1 MAGNEGGGINVSAL
15 QSYLHQQQ
23 SGSRNGEEEQE
34 TALSIFV
41 FLAWFYKNVPCFL
54 DSTTGNVAASVTC
67 LGAQLPT
74 TVIFGSEMRKNIFGL
89 PKLLPDSQPEG
100 ASDEGGGSEDATAA
114 NGEND
119 GDSIKATH
127 PDDPYAHDEY
137 PHANQE
143 VANAAGHGLDNVDHN
158 QHQLQQEPEYH
169 HDHSPSPTPTTSQQ
183 SQYDHAF
190 H

>member
-1 MAGNEGGGINVSAL
+1 MEGNEGGGINVSAL
-15 QSYLHQQQ
+15 QSYLHQQHAG
-23 SGSRNGEEEQE
+23 SGHGEEEEE
-34 TALSIFV
+34 TALSIFI

-54 DSTTGNVAASVTC
+54 DSTTGNIVASVTC

-74 TVIFGSEMRKNIFGL
+74 TVAFGSEMRKNIFGL
-89 PKLLPDSQPEG
+89 PKLLPDPQSEG
-100 ASDEGGGSEDATAA
+100 ASGEGGGGEDATAA
-114 NGEND
+114 SGEND
-119 GDSIKATH
+119 GDGIQATH
-127 PDDPYAHDEY
+127 HDDPYAHDDY

-143 VANAAGHGLDNVDHN
+143 IADAAGQGLDNVNHN
-158 QHQLQQEPEYH
+158 PLQQEPEYH